1 MTEYLEPPQ
10 AVAAAEHL
18 GFRIRDRGLLFS
30 AIGRP
35 AGSMFGEDAYPSI
48 EMKAAVLLES
58 LARDHPLFDGNKRFS
73 WYLVLAFLRINGL
86 RLVMPE
92 DEAFDLI
99 LGVAQGSID
108 PEASAAAIAA
118 RLAAR

>member
-1 MTEYLEPPQ
+1 VTEYLEPPQ
-10 AVAAAEHL
+10 AVAAAEQL

-35 AGSMFGEDAYPSI
+35 AASMFGEDAYPSI

-108 PEASAAAIAA
+108 AEASAAAIAA